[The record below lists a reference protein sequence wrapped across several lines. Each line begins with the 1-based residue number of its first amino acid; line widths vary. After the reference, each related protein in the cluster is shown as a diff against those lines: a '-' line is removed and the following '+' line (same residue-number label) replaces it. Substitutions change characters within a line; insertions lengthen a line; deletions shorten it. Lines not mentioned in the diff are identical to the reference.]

1 MMADRNRKPTYIRKI
16 KSNAGGICANC
27 GSAEDIE
34 YHHIV
39 PLSLGGQER
48 ETNIVALCYKCHKAA
63 HHGRHISHY
72 TNHNAYG
79 RKPKVSDAEAFRA
92 FDLLATGEIGRK
104 KCKELMNLSEST
116 HISDINQYK
125 KYLNARGIKVIKNN
139 VDILGKTGGL
149 KDGVNVGFVKYID
162 GTDKEIFYHDTG
174 MNDVIY
180 TKRKDPPSRFKI
192 YKTD

>member
-1 MMADRNRKPTYIRKI
+1 MGDERNRKPTYIQKI
-16 KSNAGGICANC
+16 KSSAGEICANC
-27 GSAEDIE
+27 GSTEDIE

-63 HHGRHISHY
+63 HYGRHILHY
-72 TNHNAYG
+72 TNHDSSG
-79 RKPKVSDAEAFRA
+79 RKPNVSDEEAFKA
-92 FDLLATGEIGRK
+92 FDLLANGMIGRK
-104 KCKELMNLSEST
+104 KCKELMHLSEGS
-116 HISDINQYK
+116 HISDNKQFK
-125 KYLNARGIKVIKNN
+125 KYLEARGIKTIKNN

-149 KDGVNVGFVKYID
+149 KDGVNVGFVKYTD
-162 GTDKEIFYHDTG
+162 GTDKKIFYHDTG

-180 TKRKDPPSRFKI
+180 TRRKDPPGHFKI